1 MSRFVTDLPPGSDPA
16 SLGVFVELVEV
27 VRSGAVESRHRGSVV
42 ALGPTGEVLLARGD
56 VESPMFP
63 RSCNKPL
70 QAAAMVRLGLDLPPP
85 LLAMVCASHSG
96 EGMHVDAVRQ
106 ILRDVG
112 LDESALQTPADWP
125 LDDDAR
131 EAVIREWGSKSSL
144 LMNCSG
150 KHAGMLATCV
160 VNGWATDTYLDVD
173 HPLQGGIAT
182 VFAEL
187 TGEPV
192 TTVGVDGCGAPLLA
206 TSLTGLAGAF
216 SRLALA
222 DADSPEGQV
231 SAAIRAHPQL
241 VSGSTRDEAELLA
254 AFPGAIA
261 KAGAEACYA
270 VALADGRAV
279 ALKIEDGAYRA
290 RPVAMA
296 AALQQLGLSH
306 PVLDD
311 QVRSPVFG
319 GDRPVGEVRAT
330 TG

>member
-160 VNGWATDTYLDVD
+160 INGWATDTYLDVD